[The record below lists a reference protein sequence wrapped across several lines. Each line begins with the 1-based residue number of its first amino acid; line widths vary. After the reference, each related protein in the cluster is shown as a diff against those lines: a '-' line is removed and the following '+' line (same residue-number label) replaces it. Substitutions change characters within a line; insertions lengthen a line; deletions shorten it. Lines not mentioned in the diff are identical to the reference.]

1 MSRPDD
7 DLERNA
13 LDWDA
18 APVLA
23 ALAEA
28 DAVAPPAAG
37 RDRLLR
43 VAAAAP
49 PPLAEPV
56 TPVALYASRV
66 AAMRELLHDLP
77 ADGWHRPAAPYQWT
91 VHGLVAHLLVIE
103 RYTASV
109 LGIGPA
115 PFGPGD
121 DHLALGADEIALE
134 LAADPSATAAR
145 WSSAAQS
152 IVDHIHSD
160 AFRPDAPAPLHE
172 WPFNGASALVAR
184 AFELWTHADDIE
196 RAVGSAGS
204 PTPAGELRAMS
215 MFSVNTLPYTIAL
228 ASPDVAMAP
237 ARVVLTGD
245 GGGTFDIGGDGQRR
259 ALVVADVVD
268 YCRMVARRIEPEALD
283 VSIEG
288 DDRLALGLLRAAQV
302 FAV

>member
-7 DLERNA
+7 DLERSA
-13 LDWDA
+13 LDWGA

-37 RDRLLR
+37 RERLLR

-77 ADGWHRPAAPYQWT
+77 ADGWHQQAAPYEWT

-109 LGIGPA
+109 LGLGPA
-115 PFGPGD
+115 PLGPGD
-121 DHLALGADEIALE
+121 DHLALGADEIATE
-134 LAADPSATAAR
+134 LTDEPTATAAR
-145 WSSAAQS
+145 WSAVAQV
-152 IVDHIHSD
+152 IVDHVQSD
-160 AFRPDAPAPLHE
+160 AFRPTAPASLHG

-184 AFELWTHADDIE
+184 AFELWTHCDDIE
-196 RAVGSAGS
+196 RAVGSGRSA
-204 PTPAGELRAMS
+204 TPAGELRAMS
-215 MFSVNTLPYTIAL
+215 MFSVNTLPFTIGL
-228 ASPDVAMAP
+228 ASPEVTMAP

-245 GGGTFDIGGDGQRR
+245 GGGTFDIGGDGERR

-268 YCRMVARRIEPEALD
+268 YCRMVARRIEPETLD
-283 VSIEG
+283 VSIDG
-288 DDRLALGLLRAAQV
+288 DDRLALGLLRAGQV